1 MLKELCTVF
10 GVVTI
15 SAVTVPPLLAQQNQY
30 TPDPTASQPNVNAQA
45 GGYPVSVRPPMNGPN
60 PNLQRRIVGGN
71 ADTQTQLQRIRA
83 ARGYAS
89 QPPVYDPSS
98 VNPITYPRGYAHTV
112 GSSMVNNI
120 TTPPIDRSPITDVAA
135 FLKQDFPVTQKGDDI
150 ESFEIP
156 AMSTRAFGP
165 KVTRN
170 TWAEGKQYSQ

>member
-1 MLKELCTVF
+1 MLKELCAVF

-15 SAVTVPPLLAQQNQY
+15 SAFTLPPLLAQQNQY
-30 TPDPTASQPNVNAQA
+30 TPNPAASQPTVNWQA
-45 GGYPVSVRPPMNGPN
+45 GGYPGSVPPPMNGPN

-71 ADTQTQLQRIRA
+71 ADTQAQIQRIRA

-98 VNPITYPRGYAHTV
+98 VNPVTYPKGYAHTA
-112 GSSMVNNI
+112 
-120 TTPPIDRSPITDVAA
+120 PIDRSPISDVAA
-135 FLKQDFPVTQKGDDI
+135 FLKQDFPLTQKSDDI